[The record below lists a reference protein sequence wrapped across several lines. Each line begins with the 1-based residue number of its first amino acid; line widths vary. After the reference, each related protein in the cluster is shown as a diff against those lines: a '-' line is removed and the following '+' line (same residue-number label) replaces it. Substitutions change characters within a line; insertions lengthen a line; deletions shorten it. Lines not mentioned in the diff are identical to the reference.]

1 MHWLT
6 KEIVTWYEWNPFL
19 NNEERSVKALEDINR
34 NLDRHQ
40 NSLENSWIQNMSSSS
55 YREPQ
60 YIPPPEVYIDT
71 DSLADAQYEISD
83 RLGWVL
89 DAQRDLVRASNRN
102 NSLQKKLVSNQ
113 WVTNSLLDNLTRVWN
128 QHAVNAYR
136 QREEQ
141 LSELMNI
148 TNWVWWVTRSVDKTR
163 KVMQT
168 LLTDIGWAI
177 TNLTNEQII
186 TRMWVIQALSKVE
199 TTFLQSHENEM
210 LSHQR
215 TQNLLQEILMRSG
228 QTEQEKYARQL
239 WEKAEFLRYQW
250 NFEQALAELKKA
262 YELDDMNPQILLSSA
277 IIQSSI
283 WNFSEASNLFL
294 QTEQIAEFKWPHMN
308 SYILMNM
315 ASNLVE
321 LKRYNHAERVMYKAV
336 RKDPL
341 NREAWFKYAITAWK
355 TPDKKNNALICL
367 KQLLQ
372 LNPVYYKAQI
382 VINPDLED
390 LRNLLKGF

>member
-6 KEIVTWYEWNPFL
+6 KEIITWYEWNPFL
-19 NNEERSVKALEDINR
+19 NNDERSTKALEDINR
-34 NLDRHQ
+34 NLDKHQ
-40 NSLENSWIQNMSSSS
+40 NALENNWSQSLSNSS

-60 YIPPPEVYIDT
+60 YIPSPEIYIDT

-83 RLGWVL
+83 RLEWVL

-113 WVTNSLLDNLTRVWN
+113 WVTNNLLDNLTRTWN
-128 QHAVNAYR
+128 QHAVNAYN
-136 QREEQ
+136 QRENQ

-148 TNWVWWVTRSVDKTR
+148 TNWVWWVTRSIDKTR
-163 KVMQT
+163 KVIQS

-177 TNLTNEQII
+177 TNLSNEQII
-186 TRMWVIQALSKVE
+186 TRMWVIQALSKIE
-199 TTFLQSHENEM
+199 STFLQSHENEM

-215 TQNLLQEILMRSG
+215 TQNLLQEILMKSG
-228 QTEQEKYARQL
+228 QTEQEKHARQL

-250 NFEQALAELKKA
+250 NFEQALIELKKA
-262 YELDDMNPQILLSSA
+262 YELDEMNPQILLSSA

-283 WNFSEASNLFL
+283 WNFPEASNLFL
-294 QTEQIAEFKWPHMN
+294 QTEQIAEFKWPHIN

-315 ASNLVE
+315 TSNLME
-321 LKRYNHAERVMYKAV
+321 LKRYNHAERVMYKAIQ
-336 RKDPL
+336 KDPS
-341 NREAWFKYAITAWK
+341 NREVWFKYAITAWK
-355 TPDKKNNALICL
+355 TPDKKNNALVCL

-372 LNPVYYKAQI
+372 LNPIYYKAQI

-390 LRNLLKGF
+390 LRDLLKGF